1 MHLTSLSITSATA
14 LNFDLTPS
22 APVCIL
28 RGRHSD
34 LALDLIRELMGDYGA
49 QNDPDRVDDGR
60 FVIHADVQMDRKHYT
75 VCYIRNADFMG
86 DCRMAVNFQA
96 DATAFSTDDSRTA
109 TREYLD
115 KRAQRNTDCTNV
127 LDASR
132 LPPDPRFAETDRRLV
147 AFGQFLEQLPD
158 DGRPVFLY
166 GFLDRLDAATDISP
180 LLDRLASL
188 GRQVFIAVCSNYQA
202 SHNLIHMTETED
214 SYVKS

>member
-60 FVIHADVQMDRKHYT
+60 
-75 VCYIRNADFMG
+75 
-86 DCRMAVNFQA
+86 
-96 DATAFSTDDSRTA
+96 
-109 TREYLD
+109 
-115 KRAQRNTDCTNV
+115 
-127 LDASR
+127 
-132 LPPDPRFAETDRRLV
+132 
-147 AFGQFLEQLPD
+147 
-158 DGRPVFLY
+158 PVFLY

-180 LLDRLASL
+180 LIDRLASL
-188 GRQVFIAVCSNYQA
+188 GRQVFIAVCSDYQA

>member
-1 MHLTSLSITSATA
+1 MHLASLSITSATA

-96 DATAFSTDDSRTA
+96 DATAFSTDDSR
-109 TREYLD
+109 
-115 KRAQRNTDCTNV
+115 
-127 LDASR
+127 

-188 GRQVFIAVCSNYQA
+188 GRQVFIAVCSDYQA

>member
-1 MHLTSLSITSATA
+1 MHLASLSITSATA

-28 RGRHSD
+28 HGRHSD

-49 QNDPDRVDDGR
+49 QNDPDRIDDGR

-96 DATAFSTDDSRTA
+96 DATAFSTDD

-127 LDASR
+127 LD
-132 LPPDPRFAETDRRLV
+132 
-147 AFGQFLEQLPD
+147 
-158 DGRPVFLY
+158 
-166 GFLDRLDAATDISP
+166 
-180 LLDRLASL
+180 RLASL
-188 GRQVFIAVCSNYQA
+188 GRQVFIAVCSDYQA

>member
-1 MHLTSLSITSATA
+1 MHLASLSITSATA

-49 QNDPDRVDDGR
+49 QNDPDRIDDGR

-96 DATAFSTDDSRTA
+96 DATAFSTDDSRTGV
-109 TREYLD
+109 EP
-115 KRAQRNTDCTNV
+115 
-127 LDASR
+127 SW
-132 LPPDPRFAETDRRLV
+132 F
-147 AFGQFLEQLPD
+147 
-158 DGRPVFLY
+158 
-166 GFLDRLDAATDISP
+166 
-180 LLDRLASL
+180 
-188 GRQVFIAVCSNYQA
+188 
-202 SHNLIHMTETED
+202 
-214 SYVKS
+214 